1 MRPWGV
7 DQPLMERYAAPP
19 RWRRPVTIAA
29 VAVLAAAGLAWV
41 AWATFLEATPAVSS
55 QLIGWQVVDAHSA
68 TARVDVSISG
78 GTTHPTCTVQAFA
91 SDHTIVGQLRFTPN
105 DGTNQ
110 VTVRTSRGATSVD
123 VPGCTAD
130 GQDQP
135 R

>member
-1 MRPWGV
+1 M
-7 DQPLMERYAAPP
+7 LTERYAGPP
-19 RWRRPVTIAA
+19 VWRRPVTIAA
-29 VAVLAAAGLAWV
+29 VVVVAAAALVWLAWAAFV
-41 AWATFLEATPAVSS
+41 EATPKVSS

>member
-1 MRPWGV
+1 V
-7 DQPLMERYAAPP
+7 DQTLTERYAGPP
-19 RWRRPVTIAA
+19 AWRRPVTIAA
-29 VAVLAAAGLAWV
+29 VAVVAAVALAWL
-41 AWATFLEATPAVSS
+41 AWAAFVEATPKVSS

-78 GTTHPTCTVQAFA
+78 GTTHPSCTVQAFA
-91 SDHTIVGQLRFTPN
+91 SDHTIVGELRFTPD

-110 VTVRTSRGATSVD
+110 VTVRTSRSATSVD
-123 VPGCTAD
+123 VPGCIAD

>member
-1 MRPWGV
+1 M
-7 DQPLMERYAAPP
+7 LTERYAGPP
-19 RWRRPVTIAA
+19 VWRRPVTIAA
-29 VAVLAAAGLAWV
+29 VVAVAAAALVWLAWAAFV
-41 AWATFLEATPAVSS
+41 EATPKVSS

-91 SDHTIVGQLRFTPN
+91 SDHTIVGELRFTPN
-105 DGTNQ
+105 DGTNR
-110 VTVRTSRGATSVD
+110 VNVPTSRSATSVD

-130 GQDQP
+130 GQDRP